1 MKKLLLSIAIT
12 IFGFI
17 LNAQEVPTSL
27 LDRINAVNY
36 IFEGKVLESKPY
48 FTNNGQYIRTSN
60 LVQITKILKGNLRCG
75 TIEIITNGGEL
86 DNKEISISHSLE
98 LYPNAM
104 GIFLCNETTRPL
116 SPIDFYSET
125 NIEKLEG
132 QFENQSF
139 IQYWWNGQTINA
151 ADVWQNFDS

>member
-104 GIFLCNETTRPL
+104 GIFLCNETIRPL

-151 ADVWQNFDS
+151 ADVW